1 MTKDKNNGKVDLS
14 PYDPNTT
21 SKKGSIDKELEAIRQ
36 PKSVVC
42 MKNGVD
48 ILINPNSGMTGFD
61 PTTSPSG
68 YVPTGGK
75 GGIVAH
81 YEPENR
87 GLMTFSEF
95 VSEQHKYNED
105 N

>member
-1 MTKDKNNGKVDLS
+1 MNKSSNKESLS

-21 SKKGSIDKELEAIRQ
+21 RKKGDVDKEMAAVTLPKEVIRA
-36 PKSVVC
+36 
-42 MKNGVD
+42 KNGVD
-48 ILINPNSGMTGFD
+48 ILINPNSGKTGFD

-81 YEPENR
+81 FELDKS
-87 GLMTFSEF
+87 GLMSFSEF
-95 VSEQHKYNED
+95 VSEQNKYSEE
-105 N
+105 